1 MFLTNVQRHADTM
14 IHMGPEVIYRYG
26 ENATDIELYDVRA
39 GTWLYSLPSLVGLAP
54 VSGIEVH
61 RIAGRDIIFAIED
74 YGILQ
79 LIDPKNGRR
88 LLEIEIDFWLNTEV
102 VVSCRP
108 NESAFALISQVDV
121 DDEKLRL
128 TKIHKFASD
137 AHGNFIDQGVEVL
150 DLTEI
155 LDGEN
160 HGAVAIDPFGYF
172 AVAPQYGRGCPYIW
186 TLNPT
191 TTEIKIPDSYGETR
205 DIVATS
211 VCLGDKRELGRLFPE
226 GVAHCSQYMLS
237 IKWNRLHV
245 FCINIV
251 VDSMS
256 LERRHSWTVYN
267 FGFQHL
273 PSGLTGIQDEGG
285 QTFRGLL

>member
-1 MFLTNVQRHADTM
+1 
-14 IHMGPEVIYRYG
+14 MGPEVIYRYG

-121 DDEKLRL
+121 DDEESKL

-137 AHGNFIDQGVEVL
+137 ADGNFVDQ
-150 DLTEI
+150 
-155 LDGEN
+155 
-160 HGAVAIDPFGYF
+160 
-172 AVAPQYGRGCPYIW
+172 
-186 TLNPT
+186 
-191 TTEIKIPDSYGETR
+191 
-205 DIVATS
+205 
-211 VCLGDKRELGRLFPE
+211 ELKF
-226 GVAHCSQYMLS
+226 
-237 IKWNRLHV
+237 
-245 FCINIV
+245 
-251 VDSMS
+251 
-256 LERRHSWTVYN
+256 
-267 FGFQHL
+267 
-273 PSGLTGIQDEGG
+273 
-285 QTFRGLL
+285 